1 MSSLKNQE
9 ISHIMEV
16 NNYKLRDTRQRL
28 LPISAFHFLLLIF
41 LLLSYT
47 PADCMEITGPEV
59 KVQDN
64 DIYVTTS
71 LSLEE
76 NYLREISNGI
86 KKEFRFYIDIFK
98 VWKIWP
104 DEFVLSKSFSRTM
117 KSDPVKM
124 EYYATSSDGST
135 SIQKRFK
142 SFESMARWALSINNL
157 KVANMRDLDPG
168 VYFVRVTVE
177 SKVRKLPPVL
187 GYFMIFLP
195 ENEFKITKDSQY
207 ISIGTAK

>member
-9 ISHIMEV
+9 ITHTMKA
-16 NNYKLRDTRQRL
+16 NNYKLKNIRQRL
-28 LPISAFHFLLLIF
+28 LPISAVHLFLLIF

-104 DEFVLSKSFSRTM
+104 DEFVLSKSFTRTM
-117 KSDPVKM
+117 KSDPVKI
-124 EYYATSSDGST
+124 EYIATSSDGST

-142 SFESMARWALSINNL
+142 SFESMARWALGINNL
-157 KVANMRDLDPG
+157 KVANMRELDPG

-177 SKVRKLPPVL
+177 SKVRKLPPVI

-207 ISIGTAK
+207 ISVGTAK

>member
-1 MSSLKNQE
+1 
-9 ISHIMEV
+9 
-16 NNYKLRDTRQRL
+16 
-28 LPISAFHFLLLIF
+28 
-41 LLLSYT
+41 
-47 PADCMEITGPEV
+47 MEITGPEV
-59 KVQDN
+59 KVQDK

-76 NYLREISNGI
+76 NYLQEINNGI

-104 DEFVLSKSFSRTM
+104 DEFVLSKSFTRTM
-117 KSDPVKM
+117 KTDPVKM
-124 EYYATSSDGST
+124 EYTATSSDGST

-142 SFESMARWALSINNL
+142 SFESMARWALVINNL
-157 KVANMRDLDPG
+157 KVANMRELDPG

-177 SKVRKLPPVL
+177 SKVRKLPPVI

-207 ISIGTAK
+207 ISVGTAK

>member
-1 MSSLKNQE
+1 
-9 ISHIMEV
+9 
-16 NNYKLRDTRQRL
+16 
-28 LPISAFHFLLLIF
+28 
-41 LLLSYT
+41 
-47 PADCMEITGPEV
+47 MEITGPEV

-86 KKEFRFYIDIFK
+86 NKEFRFYIDIFK

-104 DEFVLSKSFSRTM
+104 DEFVLSKSFTRTM

-124 EYYATSSDGST
+124 EYIATSSDGST

-142 SFESMARWALSINNL
+142 SFESMTRWALSINNL
-157 KVANMRDLDPG
+157 KVANMRELDPG

-177 SKVRKLPPVL
+177 SKVRKLPPVI

-207 ISIGTAK
+207 ISVGTAK